1 MNKIFVWG
9 IMVLA
14 LLAIIPVLAS
24 AQTCMISTGIAHRLL
39 PDTDCDGIIDMEDN
53 CPYITNPM
61 QRDAERNGLGD
72 ACDLYIESI
81 STSPSDFVYNG
92 RAFETIVTV
101 YNNRDYNIRNMKVR
115 VIAPEL
121 GIESVQYVDNLE
133 VCSSETIEFFLRAPM
148 CSPAFEQRMI
158 VEISFMNV
166 FGETEVIP
174 GITSIRMMPD
184 KYCQMVMENNQ
195 TIGNTIIDVMEIQ
208 DVHKGAEAVFPIK
221 LSNREFNDKEYI
233 FTITGIDS
241 GWGYSRF
248 EPGSLIIVP
257 DQTERV
263 VDLYVGAY
271 NTMDVAPGERVFV
284 VSVQSGEEVQRFLLI
299 ANVKESGAVDNSF
312 FMFLNLRMI
321 LIGGLIALILVALAV
336 GIKKYADS
344 TKSEQSVQYY

>member
-1 MNKIFVWG
+1 MNKAFVWG
-9 IMVLA
+9 IIVLA
-14 LLAIIPVLAS
+14 LLAIVPVLAS

-39 PDTDCDGIIDMEDN
+39 PDTDCDGIIDMDDN
-53 CPYITNPM
+53 CPFIANPM

-72 ACDLYIESI
+72 ACDLCIESI
-81 STSPSDFVYNG
+81 STSPGDFVYNG

-133 VCSSETIEFFLRAPM
+133 VCSEETIEFVLRAPM
-148 CSPAFEQRMI
+148 CSPAFEQRLF

-174 GITSIRMMPD
+174 GITTIRIKPD
-184 KYCQMVMENNQ
+184 QYCQMIMENNQ
-195 TIGNTIIDVMEIQ
+195 TIGSTIIDVMEIQ
-208 DVHKGAEAVFPIK
+208 DVYKGKEAVFPIK
-221 LSNREFNDKEYI
+221 ISNREENDKDYI
-233 FTITGIDS
+233 FTITGIDPS
-241 GWGYSRF
+241 WGYSRL
-248 EPGSLIIVP
+248 EPGSVIIVP
-257 DQTERV
+257 DQTERI

-299 ANVKESGAVDNSF
+299 ANVKESGAPDNSF
-312 FMFLNLRMI
+312 YLWFSIKNI
-321 LIGGLIALILVALAV
+321 AIGALIALIVIVIIIGL
-336 GIKKYADS
+336 IKYTSSVKQEAD
-344 TKSEQSVQYY
+344 VQYY